1 MSDSDQLAFYT
12 AMSASNKERVMDA
25 DMFLKGQIDC
35 RDGKPHEA
43 GKGESYD
50 RGYAA
55 QYEWEQAQGAMTHGD

>member
-1 MSDSDQLAFYT
+1 MTDTLEFYT
-12 AMSASNKERVMDA
+12 AMSVSNKERVMDTN
-25 DMFLKGQIDC
+25 MFLQGQIDC

-55 QYEWEQAQGAMTHGD
+55 QYTHEANMETMTRG